1 MMSSVAAAPL
11 WRFPD
16 GEILSLEAA
25 LDPAPFAG
33 YLAFRFDRRCAGF
46 RLLFEEG
53 AHYRATG
60 AVLNSSA
67 SNTHVWLEFE
77 GLQAAI
83 CLADQAHVVHA
94 ALRASKS
101 CSIVSRAHGCEDRE
115 YIIPVRRELV
125 KRSRRRR
132 VLEVSNGSRHKNVQR
147 QDGEWTGI
155 AH

>member
-1 MMSSVAAAPL
+1 MISSNASPL

-16 GEILSLEAA
+16 GETLSLEATS
-25 LDPAPFAG
+25 DPAPFAG

-46 RLLFEEG
+46 RLLFEGG

-60 AVLNSSA
+60 AVLNSSV
-67 SNTHVWLEFE
+67 SNTHVWLEFD
-77 GLQAAI
+77 GLPAAI
-83 CLADQAHVVHA
+83 CVANQAHVVHA

-101 CSIVSRAHGCEDRE
+101 CSIVSRAHGCDDRE

-125 KRSRRRR
+125 KRSRRTR

-147 QDGEWTGI
+147 QDGEWAGI
-155 AH
+155 AY